1 MKLIIA
7 THNEHKITEFRR
19 MLEPMGIEVMTAPL
33 TEADETGTTFM
44 ENAFIKAESAM
55 KETGLSAVADDSGIC
70 VDALGG
76 APGIYSARYGTP
88 ELSDRGRLELLLREM
103 KDVPDGKRQ
112 AHFACAI
119 CAVFPNGD
127 RVQAEGECHGTIARE
142 SAGDGGFDYDPIF
155 MQEGRCFGELGAEEK
170 DKRSHRGIALRL
182 FTEKLREYRKRNGE
196 EHADK

>member
-7 THNEHKITEFRR
+7 THNEHKLTEFRR
-19 MLEPMGIEVMTAPL
+19 MLEPMGIEVQTASL
-33 TEADETGTTFM
+33 TEADETGKTFM

-55 KETGLSAVADDSGIC
+55 RETGLPAVADDSGIC
-70 VDALGG
+70 VDALDG

-88 ELSDRGRLELLLREM
+88 ELDDRGRLELLLREM

-127 RVQAEGECHGTIARE
+127 TVQAEGECHGSIARQ
-142 SAGDGGFDYDPIF
+142 SMGDGGFGYDPIF
-155 MQEGRCFGELGAEEK
+155 MQEGRCFGELSAKEK
-170 DKRSHRGIALRL
+170 DERSHRGIALRQ
-182 FTEKLREYRKRNGE
+182 FAEKLREYRKRNGE
-196 EHADK
+196 KHADK

>member
-7 THNEHKITEFRR
+7 THNEHKLAEFRR
-19 MLEPMGIEVMTAPL
+19 MLEPMGIEVQTAPL
-33 TEADETGTTFM
+33 TEVDETGKTFM

-55 KETGLSAVADDSGIC
+55 RETGLPAVADDSGIC
-70 VDALGG
+70 VDALDG

-88 ELSDRGRLELLLREM
+88 ELDDRGRLELLLREM

-127 RVQAEGECHGTIARE
+127 TVQAEGECHGTIARQ
-142 SAGDGGFDYDPIF
+142 SMGDGGFGYDPIF
-155 MQEGRCFGELGAEEK
+155 MQEGRCFGELSAEEK
-170 DKRSHRGIALRL
+170 DERSHRGIALRL
-182 FTEKLREYRKRNGE
+182 FAEKLREYRKRNGE
-196 EHADK
+196 KHADK

>member
-7 THNEHKITEFRR
+7 THNEHKLTEFRR
-19 MLEPMGIEVMTAPL
+19 MLEPMGIEVVTAEL
-33 TEADETGTTFM
+33 SEAEETGETFM

-55 KETGLSAVADDSGIC
+55 RETGLPAVADDSGIC
-70 VDALGG
+70 VDALDG

-88 ELSDRGRLELLLREM
+88 ELDDKGRLELLLREM

-127 RVQAEGECHGTIARE
+127 SVKAEGECHGTIARA
-142 SAGDGGFDYDPIF
+142 SVGDGGFGYDPIF
-155 MQEGRCFGELGAEEK
+155 MQEGRCFGELRDEEK
-170 DKRSHRGIALRL
+170 DERSHRGIALRL
-182 FTEKLREYRKRNGE
+182 FAEKLREYRKRNGE